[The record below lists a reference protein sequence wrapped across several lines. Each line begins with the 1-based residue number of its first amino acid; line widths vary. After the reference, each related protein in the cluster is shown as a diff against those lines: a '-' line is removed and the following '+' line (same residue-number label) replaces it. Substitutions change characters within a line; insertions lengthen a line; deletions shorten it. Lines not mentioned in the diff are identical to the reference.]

1 MKISKGATIK
11 AAYRSAFQIPL
22 RHPLLTV
29 LTTVGLLMLTVAG
42 TNGEFRPW
50 FFITLLMMAQTL
62 VTVPL
67 QVAGYRLLLRR
78 ETNNHAWSLQT
89 VAFCVL
95 AVFLGAGFMLIAKLR
110 LMLGLIGAVGQF
122 GLYYLYYRLILALPA
137 LATDA
142 GRAALRLSW
151 DATAGQVW
159 SVFVVMTA
167 GTAPIIVASVLM
179 LTTGQVSMLGVPQT
193 PIGSVLQA
201 ATAVIS
207 TFLVVGTISAV
218 YQNLLGASEF
228 RGGPGEVAPSDALPL
243 G

>member
-11 AAYRSAFQIPL
+11 AAYRSAFQIPS
-22 RHPLLTV
+22 RYPLLTV

-42 TNGEFRPW
+42 TNGEFRSW

-67 QVAGYRLLLRR
+67 QVAGYRLILRR

-142 GRAALRLSW
+142 GRSPLRLSW
-151 DATAGQVW
+151 NATAGRVW
-159 SVFVVMTA
+159 SIFVVTTA

-179 LTTGQVSMLGVPQT
+179 LTTGQVSMLGIPQT
-193 PIGSVLQA
+193 PIGSVLQG

-218 YQNLLGASEF
+218 YQNLLGASDIPS
-228 RGGPGEVAPSDALPL
+228 GPDEVAPRDSRPL